1 MTGRKKSL
9 FLNRKMSRR
18 AALSTGAKI
27 GLSAIIAAA
36 IAGGVGYYAG
46 QSAAPAREKT
56 VTVTKTVA
64 GTGVQTVTE
73 TKTITKVVTK
83 TPVAEKI
90 PITVIAFA
98 QGFAWPEL
106 FGPDGTTETERLKE
120 FEDAEGVDVRIE
132 WGDEWAVREKV
143 AADVSAK
150 LGKYDIVLVG
160 SDGAVQAY
168 GYAGYLEPL
177 DEYFEKYPQRY
188 FDPEDVYESFLKANR
203 IEGTLYALPYY
214 SFGPGVIY
222 REDIFDKYDVD
233 RPKENWTVD
242 DLEQALIKIGEG
254 LKKDGITDVY
264 PLTMRG
270 APGEEPTLDLAG
282 FVYAYAGYPAWFE
295 GGAIWPGEI
304 RENQAKP
311 IFDSDD
317 FAAGFKAFT
326 DWLRKYGPPGA
337 STHTWVDM
345 MNLYAQ
351 GKAVVLMPSA
361 INGYAALSSTQ
372 DENVKKYTKFM
383 LTPFGPGNKRINSYW
398 TFSLGINKFSK
409 HKEAAWRVLTFLT
422 GKESMEAFAER
433 TGWPNVTMRS
443 VLYSYPLIKRYGIDQ
458 IELNEKSILENDPIY
473 FPYIPE
479 LDLFMDQIGTK
490 ASEVVA
496 GKKTADEALSELQK
510 WAMDLMKERGYYG

>member
-1 MTGRKKSL
+1 MAQERV
-9 FLNRKMSRR
+9 SRR
-18 AALSTGAKI
+18 AFIGTTIGTIGGLVVGTALGWSLKPT
-27 GLSAIIAAA
+27 
-36 IAGGVGYYAG
+36 
-46 QSAAPAREKT
+46 QT
-56 VTVTKTVA
+56 VTTPTMAEVRTVTETVTKTI
-64 GTGVQTVTE
+64 TQGVTQP
-73 TKTITKVVTK
+73 ITRQK
-83 TPVAEKI
+83 TP
-90 PITVIAFA
+90 ITAIAFA

-120 FEDAEGVDVRIE
+120 FEEAEAIDVTIE

-143 AADVSAK
+143 AADVSVQT
-150 LGKYDIVLVG
+150 GKYDIVLVG

-177 DEYFEKYPQRY
+177 NEYFEKYPQRY
-188 FDPEDVYESFLKANR
+188 FDPEDVYEPFLEANR
-203 IEGTLYALPYY
+203 IEGNLYALPYY

-222 REDIFDKYDVD
+222 RKDLFEKYDAD
-233 RPKENWTVD
+233 LPKDNWKTD
-242 DLEQALIKIGEG
+242 DLEIALEKISEG

-264 PLTMRG
+264 ALTMRG

-282 FVYAYAGYPAWFE
+282 FIYAYAGYPAWFE

-304 RENQAKP
+304 KQNQAKP
-311 IFDSDD
+311 IFDSED
-317 FAAGFKAFT
+317 FAAGFRAFT
-326 DWLRKYGPPGA
+326 DWLKRFGPPGA

-351 GKAVVLMPSA
+351 GKAAVLMPSA
-361 INGYAALSSTQ
+361 INGYAALSITE
-372 DENVKKYTKFM
+372 DENVKKYTEFM

-409 HKEAAWRVLTFLT
+409 NKEAAWRVLTFLT
-422 GKESMEAFAER
+422 GREAMEAFANR

-443 VLYSYPLIKRYGIDQ
+443 VLYSYPLIKKYGIEE
-458 IELNEKSILENDPIY
+458 IELNERSILENPAIY

-479 LDLFMDQIGTK
+479 LDLFMDKIGTA

-496 GKKTADEALSELQK
+496 GAKTVEQALGELQK
-510 WAMDLMKERGYYG
+510 WALNLMRERGYYR